1 MTDATPN
8 PHLALRQA
16 LEAHCGFQVTNVR
29 DCQELL
35 NAVISTNPNHRLG
48 LSTLRRFFGLVE
60 YKGGFS
66 STSLNILARYCG
78 HSSFLAFCQS
88 LEDDIPGQSSK
99 RTSPAAR
106 VLEETFQHLR
116 QHGQCNVLQ
125 LRDMV
130 RASIQIQG
138 LPDEAAKWWA
148 EAHRHKSTRKPY
160 TELAPPLDWMVSFG
174 QAQMLDFLH
183 HADSDEERTYARSL
197 LAFGHI
203 MQGNWTEAT
212 PHLELLP
219 LTFQESIH
227 PLPQARAFSLHLMLA
242 AAQKRWV
249 DAGDVLDAMAI
260 GLDHQEVH
268 ASVPFF
274 QRLLTP
280 YLCVGA
286 GQAWPDPLRTR
297 ILALIE
303 RCWHGLDQ
311 WLSHRD
317 PFIDSPEGVGWYA
330 QSALMAAA
338 LIGPLEDVERDIARF
353 GFQASFASDKTI
365 QAAQF
370 HTIAGAL
377 AAPGSSGR
385 SQSEKVVQW
394 AIERMQY
401 PQLGVYLKGYGAA
414 IAARR

>member
-1 MTDATPN
+1 MTDAKPD
-8 PHLALRQA
+8 PYLALRNA
-16 LEAHCGFQVTNVR
+16 LETHCGFQVTNVR

-35 NAVISTNPNHRLG
+35 NAVISTSPNHRLG

-60 YKGGFS
+60 YEGGFS

-78 HSSFLAFCQS
+78 HTSFVSFCQS
-88 LEDDIPGQSSK
+88 LEEDIPGQSSH
-99 RTSPAAR
+99 RPSRAAL
-106 VLEETFQHLR
+106 VLEETFRHLL
-116 QHGQCNVLQ
+116 QHGQCSVQQ

-138 LPDEAAKWWA
+138 FPDQAAHWWT
-148 EAHRHKSTRKPY
+148 EAHRHRSTRKPY
-160 TELAPPLDWMVSFG
+160 TELAPPLDWMASFG
-174 QAQMLDFLH
+174 QAQIHDFLH
-183 HADSDEERTYARSL
+183 HAETDEERVYARSV
-197 LAFGHI
+197 LAFGYI
-203 MQGNWTEAT
+203 MQGNWREAT
-212 PHLELLP
+212 PHLERVH
-219 LTFQESIH
+219 LTYEDSMH
-227 PLPQARAFSLHLMLA
+227 PLPQARAFCLHLMLA
-242 AAQKRWV
+242 AAQERWV
-249 DAGDVLDAMAI
+249 DANEVVDAMAI

-268 ASVPFF
+268 AQVPFF

-280 YLCVGA
+280 HLCMGA
-286 GQAWPDPLRTR
+286 GQEWPEPLRAR

-338 LIGPLEDVERDIARF
+338 LIGPLEDVKRDIARF

-370 HTIAGAL
+370 HTISGAVS
-377 AAPGSSGR
+377 APDSPGR

-394 AIERMQY
+394 AIEKMQY